1 MNGNNNNNR
10 RMQNSSARKKLFYK
24 RRRKKL
30 ARRFFFIFVVL
41 YVLLA
46 LLFLTFFS
54 LSLKSCEKS
63 EKKHDVS
70 IQTPDEKNITLN
82 KKDLYF
88 DECLY
93 LPISAL
99 ESLTNI
105 KLTGDKNEICFILE
119 ENSEYAK
126 FEINTTNAII
136 NGNLID
142 LTNPSKIINDELH
155 LPFDFFKA
163 NMLGLIIVENKK
175 SDEYSISLDTKTS
188 LEFILKAP
196 TLTPPISE
204 FENKEDTEEPL
215 DFVLD
220 LSSYEQYMNP
230 EDRDEYLLLV
240 NTENRLDET
249 YAPTDLTGSIY
260 TRSDRDTRT
269 LRKYACLALEAFLK
283 EGEANGIKGVTVTSA
298 YRSYDYQNQ
307 LFQNEI
313 AILGSEEA
321 AAKNVNPPGSS
332 EHQSGLAVDMHNMS
346 AASREFG
353 KTKEAKWLAENAH
366 KFGFILRY
374 PADKTDIT
382 GISYEPWHFRFVGRY
397 HATKMYELDMCLE
410 EYIEYIK
417 K

>member
-1 MNGNNNNNR
+1 MNNR
-10 RMQNSSARKKLFYK
+10 TNKTPNLQKRLRMREKE
-24 RRRKKL
+24 RRKRL
-30 ARRFFFIFVVL
+30 AKRFFILFVIV
-41 YVLLA
+41 YITISLLS
-46 LLFLTFFS
+46 LLIFS
-54 LSLKSCEKS
+54 LSLKSCSKS

-70 IQTPDEKNITLN
+70 VSDIKLD

-88 DECLY
+88 DNEFY
-93 LPISAL
+93 IPISAINQ
-99 ESLTNI
+99 LTEL
-105 KLTGDKNEICFILE
+105 KLTGGKEEISFILE
-119 ENSEYAK
+119 CNSEYAK
-126 FEINTTNAII
+126 FKIDSTDAIV
-136 NGNLID
+136 NGNAVELSNKALLID
-142 LTNPSKIINDELH
+142 GELY
-155 LPFDFFKA
+155 LPFDFFKKH
-163 NMLGLIIVENKK
+163 MTGLTIELDEKENT
-175 SDEYSISLDTKTS
+175 YNISLSEGKTP
-188 LEFILKAP
+188 EFILKASV
-196 TLTPPISE
+196 TTPPIN
-204 FENKEDTEEPL
+204 ENETISTTDEPL

-230 EDRDEYLLLV
+230 ENRDEYLFLV
-240 NTENRLDET
+240 NSDNPLTKE
-249 YAPTDLTGSIY
+249 YAPTDLTGSIF

-353 KTKEAKWLAENAH
+353 KTVEAKWLAENAH

-374 PADKTDIT
+374 PADKVDVT

-397 HATKMYELDMCLE
+397 HATKMYELGLCLE
-410 EYIEYIK
+410 EYIEYINK
-417 K
+417 

>member
-1 MNGNNNNNR
+1 MNNR
-10 RMQNSSARKKLFYK
+10 TNKTPNLQKRLRMREKE
-24 RRRKKL
+24 RRKRL
-30 ARRFFFIFVVL
+30 AKRFFILFVIV
-41 YVLLA
+41 YITISLLS
-46 LLFLTFFS
+46 LLIFS
-54 LSLKSCEKS
+54 LSLKSCSKS

-70 IQTPDEKNITLN
+70 VSDIKLD

-88 DECLY
+88 DNEFY
-93 LPISAL
+93 IPISAINQ
-99 ESLTNI
+99 LTELKI
-105 KLTGDKNEICFILE
+105 TGGKEEISFILE
-119 ENSEYAK
+119 CNSEYAK
-126 FEINTTNAII
+126 FKIDSTDAIV
-136 NGNLID
+136 NGNAVELSNKALLID
-142 LTNPSKIINDELH
+142 GELY
-155 LPFDFFKA
+155 LPFDFFKKH
-163 NMLGLIIVENKK
+163 MTGLTIELDEKENT
-175 SDEYSISLDTKTS
+175 YNISLSEGKTP
-188 LEFILKAP
+188 EFILKASV
-196 TLTPPISE
+196 TTPPIN
-204 FENKEDTEEPL
+204 ENETISTTDEPL

-230 EDRDEYLLLV
+230 ENRDEYLFLV
-240 NTENRLDET
+240 NSDNPLTKE
-249 YAPTDLTGSIY
+249 YAPTDLTGSIF

-353 KTKEAKWLAENAH
+353 KTVEAKWLAENAH

-374 PADKTDIT
+374 PADKVDVT

-397 HATKMYELDMCLE
+397 HATKMYELGLCLE
-410 EYIEYIK
+410 EYIEYINK
-417 K
+417 